1 MQRRR
6 RWRSRGSTFLR
17 RKNRNLKVKRD
28 HKSDLFIFFKAMLQ
42 NIPVDQLI
50 PYERNNKIHTEE
62 QVKKIAKSIKE
73 LWFRAPILVDENFVI
88 LAGHWRLA
96 AAQKLKMKEV
106 PVIQYT
112 DLTEE
117 QKKKYRLLDNR
128 LSDLSE
134 YDLENLRIELQELND
149 ERLNG
154 LFEEFD
160 LKLEEEEWNEEIED
174 EAPLPPEIT
183 EIQEW
188 DIFVMEWKAGHH
200 YLICGD
206 STKTETYEKLVTL
219 AGKKADLLFT
229 DPPYNVN
236 YKGQGKK
243 TSNGILND
251 RMSDQNFLF
260 FLQDTFHALTTALKP
275 TAPMYIFHA
284 SKTQREFQNAMEENG
299 IEIISQLIWNKP
311 SINHV
316 WASYK
321 SKHEPFFYAKLKG
334 QEIPRYWSELYEE
347 TVRESPDR
355 TQKTEKEILKVL
367 KKAKEAEKEGL
378 TTIRTQKRHP
388 VQDYEHP
395 TQKPVELVERA
406 ILNSS
411 REWELVLEPFAGS
424 GTTLIAS
431 EKTGRLS
438 LNIELDPK
446 YVEVILKRYKRIT
459 GNSIR
464 CLNRDLNF

>member
-1 MQRRR
+1 
-6 RWRSRGSTFLR
+6 
-17 RKNRNLKVKRD
+17 
-28 HKSDLFIFFKAMLQ
+28 MLQ
-42 NIPVDQLI
+42 HIPIDTLI
-50 PYERNNKIHTEE
+50 PYERNNKIHNEQ
-62 QVKKIAKSIKE
+62 QVKQIAKSIKE
-73 LWFRAPILVDENFVI
+73 LWFRAPILVDENFII
-88 LAGHWRLA
+88 LAGHGRLA
-96 AAQKLKMKEV
+96 AAKKLKLKEV

-112 DLTEE
+112 DLTED

-128 LSDLSE
+128 LADLSE
-134 YDLENLRIELQELND
+134 YDLENLKLELQELND
-149 ERLNG
+149 ERMND
-154 LFEEFD
+154 LFSEFD

-174 EAPLPPEIT
+174 EAPPPPEIT
-183 EIQEW
+183 KIQEW

-206 STKTETYEKLVTL
+206 STKSETYEKLVTL

-251 RMSDQNFLF
+251 RMSDQNFLY
-260 FLQDTFHALTTALKP
+260 FLGDVFNAITTATKES
-275 TAPMYIFHA
+275 APMYIFHA
-284 SKTQREFQNAMEENG
+284 SRTQMWFEQAMMG
-299 IEIISQLIWNKP
+299 AGLEIISQLIWNKP

-321 SKHEPFFYAKLKG
+321 SKHEPFFYAKKKG

-347 TVRESPDR
+347 TVRDNPERYKKSD
-355 TQKTEKEILKVL
+355 KEILQAIRR
-367 KKAKEAEKEGL
+367 AKEAEAEGF

-424 GTTLIAS
+424 GTTLIAA
-431 EKTGRLS
+431 EKAGRLS

-459 GNSIR
+459 GKSVR
-464 CLNRDLNF
+464 CLSRDLELT

>member
-1 MQRRR
+1 
-6 RWRSRGSTFLR
+6 
-17 RKNRNLKVKRD
+17 
-28 HKSDLFIFFKAMLQ
+28 MLQ
-42 NIPVDQLI
+42 HIPIDTLI
-50 PYERNNKIHTEE
+50 PYERNNKIHDAE
-62 QVKKIAKSIKE
+62 QIKKIAKSIKE

-88 LAGHWRLA
+88 LAGHGRLA
-96 AAQKLKMKEV
+96 AAKKLKLKEV

-112 DLTEE
+112 DLTED

-128 LSDLSE
+128 LADLSD
-134 YDLENLRIELQELND
+134 YDLENLRLELQELND
-149 ERLNG
+149 EWMND
-154 LFEEFD
+154 LFSEFD
-160 LKLEEEEWNEEIED
+160 LQLEEEERDEDKED
-174 EAPLPPEIT
+174 EVPAVQADPIV
-183 EIQEW
+183 QEW
-188 DIFVMEWKAGHH
+188 DIFELEGKSGKH

-206 STKTETYEKLVTL
+206 STKSETYTKLIEL

-251 RMSDQNFLF
+251 RMSDQNFLY
-260 FLQDTFHALTTALKP
+260 FLQDTFHALSTALKSS
-275 TAPMYIFHA
+275 APMYIFHA

-311 SINHV
+311 SINHIG
-316 WASYK
+316 ANYK
-321 SKHEPFFYAKLKG
+321 SKHEPFFYARMKG
-334 QEIPRYWSELYEE
+334 ADIPRYGSELYEE
-347 TVRESPDR
+347 TVRTLPTRAEKSD
-355 TQKTEKEILKVL
+355 KEILQMIKKV
-367 KKAKEAEKEGL
+367 KEAEKEGL

-424 GTTLIAS
+424 GTTLIAA

-459 GNSIR
+459 GKGIR
-464 CLNRDLNF
+464 CLSRELNF

>member
-1 MQRRR
+1 
-6 RWRSRGSTFLR
+6 
-17 RKNRNLKVKRD
+17 
-28 HKSDLFIFFKAMLQ
+28 MLHH
-42 NIPVDQLI
+42 IPIDTLI
-50 PYERNNKIHTEE
+50 PYERNNKMHDEA

-88 LAGHWRLA
+88 LAWHGRLSA
-96 AAQKLKMKEV
+96 AKKLKLKEV

-112 DLTEE
+112 DLTED

-128 LSDLSE
+128 LADLSD
-134 YDLENLRIELQELND
+134 YDLENLKLELQELND

-160 LKLEEEEWNEEIED
+160 LKIEEEWNEEIED
-174 EAPLPPEIT
+174 KAPLPPTDPI
-183 EIQEW
+183 IQEW
-188 DIFVMEWKAGHH
+188 DIFELEGKNGKH

-206 STKTETYEKLVTL
+206 STKSETYTKLTEL

-251 RMSDQNFLF
+251 RMSDQHFLF
-260 FLQDTFHALTTALKP
+260 FLEDVFNAITTATKES
-275 TAPMYIFHA
+275 APMYIFHA
-284 SKTQREFQNAMEENG
+284 SRTQMRFEQAMMGAG

-311 SINHV
+311 SINHI

-321 SKHEPFFYAKLKG
+321 SKHEPFFYAKKKG
-334 QEIPRYWSELYEE
+334 QEIPRYWSEIYEE
-347 TVRESPDR
+347 TVRDNPERYKKSD
-355 TQKTEKEILKVL
+355 KEILQAIKR
-367 KKAKEAEKEGL
+367 AKEAEAEGF

-411 REWELVLEPFAGS
+411 REWESVLEPFAGS
-424 GTTLIAS
+424 GTTLIAA
-431 EKTGRLS
+431 EKAGRLS
-438 LNIELDPK
+438 INIELDPK

-459 GNSIR
+459 GKSVR
-464 CLNRDLNF
+464 CLSRDGLDLSLAF

>member
-1 MQRRR
+1 
-6 RWRSRGSTFLR
+6 
-17 RKNRNLKVKRD
+17 
-28 HKSDLFIFFKAMLQ
+28 MLHHLS
-42 NIPVDQLI
+42 IDILI
-50 PYERNNKIHTEE
+50 PYERNNKIHDE
-62 QVKKIAKSIKE
+62 QQIKKIAKSIKE
-73 LWFRAPILVDENFVI
+73 LWFRAPILIDENNII

-96 AAQKLKMKEV
+96 AAKKLKLKEV

-112 DLTEE
+112 DLTED

-128 LSDLSE
+128 LADLSD
-134 YDLENLRIELQELND
+134 YDLENLKLELQELND

-206 STKTETYEKLVTL
+206 STKSETYEKLVAL

-260 FLQDTFHALTTALKP
+260 FLQDTFHALSTALKSS
-275 TAPMYIFHA
+275 APLYVFHA

-311 SINHV
+311 SINHIG
-316 WASYK
+316 AAYK
-321 SKHEPFFYAKLKG
+321 SKHEPFFYARMKG
-334 QEIPRYWSELYEE
+334 ADIPWYGSEIYEE

-355 TQKTEKEILKVL
+355 TQKTEKEILKAL
-367 KKAKEAEKEGL
+367 KKAKEAEKEGY
-378 TTIRTQKRHP
+378 TTIWSQKRHP

-424 GTTLIAS
+424 GTTLIAA
-431 EKTGRLS
+431 EKAGRLS

-459 GNSIR
+459 GKSVK
-464 CLNRDLNF
+464 CLSRDGLDLSRAF

>member
-1 MQRRR
+1 
-6 RWRSRGSTFLR
+6 
-17 RKNRNLKVKRD
+17 
-28 HKSDLFIFFKAMLQ
+28 MLQ
-42 NIPVDQLI
+42 HIPIDQLI
-50 PYERNNKIHTEE
+50 PYERNNKIHDEA
-62 QVKKIAKSIKE
+62 QIKKIAKSIKE
-73 LWFRAPILVDENFVI
+73 LWFRAPILIDENNII

-96 AAQKLKMKEV
+96 AAKKLKLKEV

-112 DLTEE
+112 DLTED

-128 LSDLSE
+128 LADLSE
-134 YDLENLRIELQELND
+134 YDLENLKLELQELND

-160 LKLEEEEWNEEIED
+160 LKLQEEERDEDKED
-174 EAPLPPEIT
+174 EVPAVQPDPIV
-183 EIQEW
+183 QEW
-188 DIFVMEWKAGHH
+188 DIFELEGKNGKH

-206 STKTETYEKLVTL
+206 STKIETYTKLTEL

-260 FLQDTFHALTTALKP
+260 FLQDTFHALSTALKP
-275 TAPMYIFHA
+275 TAPLYIFHA

-311 SINHV
+311 SINHIG
-316 WASYK
+316 AAYK
-321 SKHEPFFYAKLKG
+321 SKHEPFFYARLKG
-334 QEIPRYWSELYEE
+334 ADIPRYGSEIYEE
-347 TVRESPDR
+347 TVRTLPTRAEKSD
-355 TQKTEKEILKVL
+355 KEILQMIKKV
-367 KKAKEAEKEGL
+367 KEAEKEGL

-411 REWELVLEPFAGS
+411 REWESVLEPFAGS
-424 GTTLIAS
+424 GTTLIAA
-431 EKTGRLS
+431 EKAGRLS

-446 YVEVILKRYKRIT
+446 YVEVVIRRYKRIT
-459 GNSIR
+459 GKSVR
-464 CLNRDLNF
+464 CLNRELNF

>member
-1 MQRRR
+1 
-6 RWRSRGSTFLR
+6 
-17 RKNRNLKVKRD
+17 
-28 HKSDLFIFFKAMLQ
+28 MLQ
-42 NIPVDQLI
+42 HLSIDTLI
-50 PYERNNKIHTEE
+50 PYERNNKIHDEA
-62 QVKKIAKSIKE
+62 QIKKIAKSIKE
-73 LWFRAPILVDENFVI
+73 LWFRSPILIDENNII

-96 AAQKLKMKEV
+96 AAKKLKLKEV

-112 DLTEE
+112 DLTED

-128 LSDLSE
+128 LADLSE
-134 YDLENLRIELQELND
+134 YDLENLKLELQELND

-160 LKLEEEEWNEEIED
+160 LKLEGEERNEDKED
-174 EAPLPPEIT
+174 EVPAVQPDPIV
-183 EIQEW
+183 QEW
-188 DIFVMEWKAGHH
+188 DIFELEGKSGKH

-206 STKTETYEKLVTL
+206 STKSETYEKLVAL

-251 RMSDQNFLF
+251 RMSDQNFLY
-260 FLQDTFHALTTALKP
+260 FLQDTFHALSTALKSS
-275 TAPMYIFHA
+275 APLYVFHA

-311 SINHV
+311 SINHIG
-316 WASYK
+316 AAYK
-321 SKHEPFFYAKLKG
+321 SKHEPFFYARMKG
-334 QEIPRYWSELYEE
+334 ADIPRYGSELFEE
-347 TVRESPDR
+347 TVRTLPTRAEKSD
-355 TQKTEKEILKVL
+355 KEILQMIKKV
-367 KKAKEAEKEGL
+367 KEAEKEGL

-424 GTTLIAS
+424 GTTLIAA
-431 EKTGRLS
+431 EKAGRLS

-459 GNSIR
+459 GKSVR
-464 CLNRDLNF
+464 CLSRELNLILT

>member
-1 MQRRR
+1 
-6 RWRSRGSTFLR
+6 
-17 RKNRNLKVKRD
+17 
-28 HKSDLFIFFKAMLQ
+28 MLQ
-42 NIPVDQLI
+42 HLSIDTLI
-50 PYERNNKIHTEE
+50 PYKRNNKIHDAE
-62 QVKKIAKSIKE
+62 QIKKIAKSIKE
-73 LWFRAPILVDENFVI
+73 LWFRAPILIDENFII
-88 LAGHWRLA
+88 LAWHWRLA
-96 AAQKLKMKEV
+96 AAKKLKLKEV

-112 DLTEE
+112 DLTED

-128 LSDLSE
+128 LADLSE
-134 YDLENLRIELQELND
+134 YDLENLKLELQELND

-154 LFEEFD
+154 LFEE
-160 LKLEEEEWNEEIED
+160 EERDEDKED
-174 EAPLPPEIT
+174 EVPAVQPDPIV
-183 EIQEW
+183 QEW
-188 DIFVMEWKAGHH
+188 DIFELEGKNGKH

-206 STKTETYEKLVTL
+206 STKAETYTKLTEL

-260 FLQDTFHALTTALKP
+260 FLQDTFYALSTALKP
-275 TAPMYIFHA
+275 TAPMYVFHA

-311 SINHV
+311 SINHIG
-316 WASYK
+316 AAYK
-321 SKHEPFFYAKLKG
+321 SKHEPFFYARMKG
-334 QEIPRYWSELYEE
+334 ADIPWYGSEIYEE

-355 TQKTEKEILKVL
+355 TQKTEKEILQAL
-367 KKAKEAEKEGL
+367 KKAKEAEKEGY
-378 TTIRTQKRHP
+378 TTIWSQKRHP

-411 REWELVLEPFAGS
+411 REWESVLEPFAGS
-424 GTTLIAS
+424 GTTLIAA

-446 YVEVILKRYKRIT
+446 YVEVILRRYKRIT
-459 GNSIR
+459 GKSVR
-464 CLNRDLNF
+464 CLSRELNLTLT

>member
-1 MQRRR
+1 
-6 RWRSRGSTFLR
+6 
-17 RKNRNLKVKRD
+17 
-28 HKSDLFIFFKAMLQ
+28 MLQ
-42 NIPVDQLI
+42 HLSIDTLI
-50 PYERNNKIHTEE
+50 PYDRNNKIHDEA
-62 QVKKIAKSIKE
+62 QIKKIAKSIKE

-88 LAGHWRLA
+88 LAGHGRLA
-96 AAQKLKMKEV
+96 AAKKLKLKEV

-128 LSDLSE
+128 LADLSE
-134 YDLENLRIELQELND
+134 YDLENLKLELQELND
-149 ERLNG
+149 EWMND
-154 LFEEFD
+154 LFSEFD

-174 EAPLPPEIT
+174 EAPAVQPDPIV
-183 EIQEW
+183 QEW
-188 DIFVMEWKAGHH
+188 DIFELEGKNGKH
-200 YLICGD
+200 YLICWD
-206 STKTETYEKLVTL
+206 STKAETYTKLIEL

-251 RMSDQNFLF
+251 RMSDQNFLYFLGDF
-260 FLQDTFHALTTALKP
+260 FNAITTATKES
-275 TAPMYIFHA
+275 APMYIFHA
-284 SKTQREFQNAMEENG
+284 SRTQMWFEQAMMG
-299 IEIISQLIWNKP
+299 AGLEIISQLIWNKP
-311 SINHV
+311 SINHI

-321 SKHEPFFYAKLKG
+321 SKHEPFFYAKKKG
-334 QEIPRYWSELYEE
+334 QEIPRYWSEIYEE
-347 TVRESPDR
+347 TVRDNPERYKKSD
-355 TQKTEKEILKVL
+355 KEILQAIKR
-367 KKAKEAEKEGL
+367 AKEAEAESF

-424 GTTLIAS
+424 GTTLIAA
-431 EKTGRLS
+431 EKAGRLS
-438 LNIELDPK
+438 INIELDPK
-446 YVEVILKRYKRIT
+446 YVEVILRRYKRIT
-459 GNSIR
+459 GKSVR
-464 CLNRDLNF
+464 CLSRDLELT

>member
-1 MQRRR
+1 
-6 RWRSRGSTFLR
+6 
-17 RKNRNLKVKRD
+17 
-28 HKSDLFIFFKAMLQ
+28 MLQ
-42 NIPVDQLI
+42 HLSIDTLI
-50 PYERNNKIHTEE
+50 PYDRNNKIHDEA
-62 QVKKIAKSIKE
+62 QIKKIAKSIKE
-73 LWFRAPILVDENFVI
+73 LWFRAPILIDENNII

-96 AAQKLKMKEV
+96 AAKKLKLKEV

-112 DLTEE
+112 DLTED

-128 LSDLSE
+128 LADLSE
-134 YDLENLRIELQELND
+134 YDLENLKLELQELND
-149 ERLNG
+149 EWMND
-154 LFEEFD
+154 LFSEFD
-160 LKLEEEEWNEEIED
+160 LQLEEEERDEDKED
-174 EAPLPPEIT
+174 EVPAVQPDPIV
-183 EIQEW
+183 QEW
-188 DIFVMEWKAGHH
+188 DIFELEGKNGKH
-200 YLICGD
+200 YLICWD
-206 STKTETYEKLVTL
+206 STKEETYAKLTSL
-219 AGKKADLLFT
+219 AGKKANLLFT

-260 FLQDTFHALTTALKP
+260 FLQDTFHALKNGLNNA
-275 TAPMYIFHA
+275 APLYVFHA
-284 SKTQREFQNAMEENG
+284 SKTQREFQNAMAENG

-311 SINHV
+311 SINHIG
-316 WASYK
+316 ANYK
-321 SKHEPFFYAKLKG
+321 SKHEPFFYCRLKG
-334 QEIPRYWSELYEE
+334 ADIPRYGSELFEE
-347 TVRESPDR
+347 TVRTLPSRAEKSD
-355 TQKTEKEILKVL
+355 KEILQMIKKV
-367 KKAKEAEKEGL
+367 KEAEKEGL

-424 GTTLIAS
+424 GTTLIAA

-446 YVEVILKRYKRIT
+446 YVEVVIRRYRRIT
-459 GNSIR
+459 GKSVR
-464 CLNRDLNF
+464 CLNRELNF

>member
-1 MQRRR
+1 MRKVDEIR
-6 RWRSRGSTFLR
+6 RWYEIEDPDFLSSSRI
-17 RKNRNLKVKRD
+17 V
-28 HKSDLFIFFKAMLQ
+28 AMLQ
-42 NIPVDQLI
+42 HISIDTLI
-50 PYERNNKIHTEE
+50 PYERNNKIHDAE
-62 QVKKIAKSIKE
+62 QIKKIAKSIKE
-73 LWFRAPILVDENFVI
+73 LWFRAPILVDENLVI
-88 LAGHWRLA
+88 LAGHGRLA
-96 AAQKLKMKEV
+96 AAKKLKLKEV

-112 DLTEE
+112 DLTED

-128 LSDLSE
+128 LADLSD
-134 YDLENLRIELQELND
+134 YDLENLKLELQELND
-149 ERLNG
+149 EWMND
-154 LFEEFD
+154 LFSEFD
-160 LKLEEEEWNEEIED
+160 LQLDEEERDEDKED
-174 EAPLPPEIT
+174 EVPAVQADPIV
-183 EIQEW
+183 QEW
-188 DIFVMEWKAGHH
+188 DIFELEGKSGKH

-206 STKTETYEKLVTL
+206 STKSETYTKLIEL

-260 FLQDTFHALTTALKP
+260 FLQDTFHALSTALKP
-275 TAPMYIFHA
+275 TAPMYVFHA

-311 SINHV
+311 SINHIG
-316 WASYK
+316 AAYK
-321 SKHEPFFYAKLKG
+321 SKHEPFFYARMKDAD
-334 QEIPRYWSELYEE
+334 IPRYGSEIYEE
-347 TVRESPDR
+347 TVRTLPTRAEKSD
-355 TQKTEKEILKVL
+355 KEILQMIKKV
-367 KKAKEAEKEGL
+367 KEAEKEGL

-424 GTTLIAS
+424 GTTLIAA

-459 GNSIR
+459 KREIT
-464 CLNRDLNF
+464 CLNRGDLDLNQIF

>member
-1 MQRRR
+1 MI
-6 RWRSRGSTFLR
+6 
-17 RKNRNLKVKRD
+17 V
-28 HKSDLFIFFKAMLQ
+28 MLQ
-42 NIPVDQLI
+42 HLSIDTLI
-50 PYERNNKIHTEE
+50 PYERNNKIHNAE
-62 QVKKIAKSIKE
+62 QIKKIAKSIKE
-73 LWFRAPILVDENFVI
+73 LWFRAPILIDENNII

-96 AAQKLKMKEV
+96 AAKKLKLKKV

-128 LSDLSE
+128 LADLSD
-134 YDLENLRIELQELND
+134 YDLENLKLELQELND

-160 LKLEEEEWNEEIED
+160 LKLEEEERNEEIED
-174 EAPLPPEIT
+174 EAPLPTADPIV
-183 EIQEW
+183 QEW
-188 DIFVMEWKAGHH
+188 DIFELEGKSGKH

-206 STKTETYEKLVTL
+206 STKTETYEQLTKL

-260 FLQDTFHALTTALKP
+260 FLQDTFHALKNGLNNA
-275 TAPMYIFHA
+275 APMYIFHA

-321 SKHEPFFYAKLKG
+321 SKHEPFFYAKMKG
-334 QEIPRYWSELYEE
+334 ADIPWYGSEIYEE

-355 TQKTEKEILKVL
+355 TQKTEKEILQAF
-367 KKAKEAEKEGL
+367 KKAKEAEKEGY
-378 TTIRTQKRHP
+378 TTIWSQKRHP

-424 GTTLIAS
+424 GTTLIAA

-446 YVEVILKRYKRIT
+446 YVEVVIRRYKRIT
-459 GNSIR
+459 GKSVR
-464 CLNRDLNF
+464 CLNRELNF

>member
-1 MQRRR
+1 
-6 RWRSRGSTFLR
+6 
-17 RKNRNLKVKRD
+17 
-28 HKSDLFIFFKAMLQ
+28 MLQ

-73 LWFRAPILVDENFVI
+73 LWFRSPIIVDENRVI

-134 YDLENLRIELQELND
+134 YDLDNLKLELQELND

-174 EAPLPPEIT
+174 EAPEVQPDPIV
-183 EIQEW
+183 QEW
-188 DIFVMEWKAGHH
+188 DIFELEGKNGKH

-206 STKTETYEKLVTL
+206 STKSETYTKLTEL

-243 TSNGILND
+243 TSNGIMND

-260 FLQDTFHALTTALKP
+260 FLEDVFNAITTATKES
-275 TAPMYIFHA
+275 TPMYIFHA
-284 SKTQREFQNAMEENG
+284 SRTQMWFEQAMMGAG

-321 SKHEPFFYAKLKG
+321 SKHEPFFYAKKKG
-334 QEIPRYWSELYEE
+334 QEIPRYWSEIYEE
-347 TVRESPDR
+347 TVRDNPERYKKSD
-355 TQKTEKEILKVL
+355 KEILQAIKR
-367 KKAKEAEKEGL
+367 AKEAEAEGF

-431 EKTGRLS
+431 EKAGRIS

-446 YVEVILKRYKRIT
+446 YVEVIIKRFKRIT
-459 GNSIR
+459 KREIT
-464 CLNRDLNF
+464 CINRDNLDLNQIF

>member
-1 MQRRR
+1 
-6 RWRSRGSTFLR
+6 
-17 RKNRNLKVKRD
+17 
-28 HKSDLFIFFKAMLQ
+28 MLQ
-42 NIPVDQLI
+42 HISIDTLI
-50 PYERNNKIHTEE
+50 PYKRNNKIHDAE
-62 QVKKIAKSIKE
+62 QIKKIAKSIKE
-73 LWFRAPILVDENFVI
+73 LWFRAPILIDENFII
-88 LAGHWRLA
+88 LAWHWRLA
-96 AAQKLKMKEV
+96 AAKKLKLKEV

-112 DLTEE
+112 DLTED

-128 LSDLSE
+128 LADLSE
-134 YDLENLRIELQELND
+134 YDLENLKLELQELND

-160 LKLEEEEWNEEIED
+160 LKLEEEGRDEDKED
-174 EAPLPPEIT
+174 EVPAIQPDSIV
-183 EIQEW
+183 QEW
-188 DIFVMEWKAGHH
+188 DIFELDGKNGKH

-206 STKTETYEKLVTL
+206 STKSETYTKLTEL

-251 RMSDQNFLF
+251 KMSDQNFLF

-275 TAPMYIFHA
+275 TAPLYVFHA

-311 SINHV
+311 SINHIG
-316 WASYK
+316 AAYK
-321 SKHEPFFYAKLKG
+321 SKHEPFFYARLKG
-334 QEIPRYWSELYEE
+334 ADIPWYGSEIYEE

-355 TQKTEKEILKVL
+355 TQKTEKETLKTL
-367 KKAKEAEKEGL
+367 KKAKEAEKEGY
-378 TTIRTQKRHP
+378 TTIWSQKRHP

-424 GTTLIAS
+424 GTTLIAA
-431 EKTGRLS
+431 EKAGRLS

-446 YVEVILKRYKRIT
+446 YVEVILKRCKRIT
-459 GNSIR
+459 GKSVR
-464 CLNRDLNF
+464 CLSRDDLDLSRAF

>member
-1 MQRRR
+1 
-6 RWRSRGSTFLR
+6 
-17 RKNRNLKVKRD
+17 
-28 HKSDLFIFFKAMLQ
+28 MLQ
-42 NIPVDQLI
+42 NIPLDKLI

-73 LWFRAPILVDENFVI
+73 LWFRSPIIVDENRVI

-96 AAQKLKMKEV
+96 AAQKLKLKEV

-134 YDLENLRIELQELND
+134 YDLDNLKLELQELND

-174 EAPLPPEIT
+174 EAPEVQPDPIV
-183 EIQEW
+183 QEW
-188 DIFVMEWKAGHH
+188 DIFELEGKNGKH

-206 STKTETYEKLVTL
+206 STKSETYTKLTEL

-243 TSNGILND
+243 TSNGIMND

-260 FLQDTFHALTTALKP
+260 FLQDTFYALSTALKP

-284 SKTQREFQNAMEENG
+284 SKTQRESQNAMEENG

-321 SKHEPFFYAKLKG
+321 SKHEPFFYAKKKG
-334 QEIPRYWSELYEE
+334 QEIPRYWSEIYEE
-347 TVRESPDR
+347 TVRDNPERYKKSD
-355 TQKTEKEILKVL
+355 KEILQAIKR
-367 KKAKEAEKEGL
+367 AKEAEVEGL

-411 REWELVLEPFAGS
+411 REWEVVLEPFAGS
-424 GTTLIAS
+424 GTTLIAA
-431 EKTGRLS
+431 EKAGRLS

-446 YVEVILKRYKRIT
+446 YVEVIIKRFKRIT
-459 GNSIR
+459 KGKVT
-464 CLNRDLNF
+464 CNRDDLDLNQIF

>member
-1 MQRRR
+1 
-6 RWRSRGSTFLR
+6 
-17 RKNRNLKVKRD
+17 
-28 HKSDLFIFFKAMLQ
+28 MLQ
-42 NIPVDQLI
+42 HLSIDTLI
-50 PYERNNKIHTEE
+50 PYERNNKIHDEA
-62 QVKKIAKSIKE
+62 QIKKIAKSIKE
-73 LWFRAPILVDENFVI
+73 LWFRAPILIDENNVI

-96 AAQKLKMKEV
+96 AAKKLKLKEV

-112 DLTEE
+112 DLTED

-128 LSDLSE
+128 LADLSE
-134 YDLENLRIELQELND
+134 YDLENLKLELQELND

-206 STKTETYEKLVTL
+206 STKSETYEKLVAL

-260 FLQDTFHALTTALKP
+260 FLQDTFHALSTALKP
-275 TAPMYIFHA
+275 TAPLYVFHA

-311 SINHV
+311 SINHIG
-316 WASYK
+316 AAYK
-321 SKHEPFFYAKLKG
+321 SKHEPFFYARMKG
-334 QEIPRYWSELYEE
+334 ADIPWYGSEIYEE

-355 TQKTEKEILKVL
+355 TQKTEKEILQAL
-367 KKAKEAEKEGL
+367 KKAKEAEKEGY
-378 TTIRTQKRHP
+378 TTIWSQKRHP

-424 GTTLIAS
+424 GTTLIAA

-446 YVEVILKRYKRIT
+446 YVEVILRRYKRIT
-459 GNSIR
+459 GKGVR
-464 CLNRDLNF
+464 CLSRDDLDLSRAF

>member
-1 MQRRR
+1 
-6 RWRSRGSTFLR
+6 
-17 RKNRNLKVKRD
+17 
-28 HKSDLFIFFKAMLQ
+28 MLQ
-42 NIPVDQLI
+42 NIPLDQLI

-73 LWFRAPILVDENFVI
+73 LWFRAPIIVDENFVI
-88 LAGHWRLA
+88 LAGHGRLA
-96 AAQKLKMKEV
+96 AAKKLKMKEV

-134 YDLENLRIELQELND
+134 YDLDNLKLELQELND
-149 ERLNG
+149 GWMNG

-206 STKTETYEKLVTL
+206 STKSETYEKLVTL
-219 AGKKADLLFT
+219 VGKKADLLFT

-243 TSNGILND
+243 TSNGIMND

-260 FLQDTFHALTTALKP
+260 FLQDTFHALKNGLNN

-321 SKHEPFFYAKLKG
+321 SKHEPFFYARMKG
-334 QEIPRYWSELYEE
+334 ADIPWYGSELFEE
-347 TVRESPDR
+347 TVRTLPSRAEKSD
-355 TQKTEKEILKVL
+355 KEILQMIKKV
-367 KKAKEAEKEGL
+367 KEAEKEGL

-411 REWELVLEPFAGS
+411 REWEVVLEPFAGS

-431 EKTGRLS
+431 EKAGRIS

>member
-1 MQRRR
+1 
-6 RWRSRGSTFLR
+6 
-17 RKNRNLKVKRD
+17 
-28 HKSDLFIFFKAMLQ
+28 MLQ
-42 NIPVDQLI
+42 HLSIDTLI
-50 PYERNNKIHTEE
+50 PYERNNKIHDAE
-62 QVKKIAKSIKE
+62 QIKKIAKSIKE

-96 AAQKLKMKEV
+96 AAKKLKLKEV

-112 DLTEE
+112 DLTED

-128 LSDLSE
+128 LADLSE
-134 YDLENLRIELQELND
+134 YDLDNLRLELQELND

-160 LKLEEEEWNEEIED
+160 LKLEEEERDEDKED
-174 EAPLPPEIT
+174 EVPAVQPDPIV
-183 EIQEW
+183 QEW
-188 DIFVMEWKAGHH
+188 DIFELDGKNGKH

-206 STKTETYEKLVTL
+206 STKPEVYEKLVAL

-236 YKGQGKK
+236 YKGTGKK

-251 RMSDQNFLF
+251 RMSDQNFLY
-260 FLQDTFHALTTALKP
+260 FLQDTFHALSTALKP
-275 TAPMYIFHA
+275 TAPLYVFHA

-311 SINHV
+311 SINHIG
-316 WASYK
+316 AAYK
-321 SKHEPFFYAKLKG
+321 SKHEPFFYARMKG
-334 QEIPRYWSELYEE
+334 ADIPRYGSEIYEE

-355 TQKTEKEILKVL
+355 TQKTEKEILQAF
-367 KKAKEAEKEGL
+367 KKAKEAEKEGY
-378 TTIRTQKRHP
+378 TTIWSQKRHP

-424 GTTLIAS
+424 GTTLIAA

-459 GNSIR
+459 GKSVR
-464 CLNRDLNF
+464 CLSRDDLDLSRAF

>member
-1 MQRRR
+1 
-6 RWRSRGSTFLR
+6 
-17 RKNRNLKVKRD
+17 
-28 HKSDLFIFFKAMLQ
+28 MLQ
-42 NIPVDQLI
+42 HIPIDNLI
-50 PYERNNKIHTEE
+50 PYERNNKIHDE
-62 QVKKIAKSIKE
+62 QQIKKIAKSIKE
-73 LWFRAPILVDENFVI
+73 LWFRAPILIDENNII

-96 AAQKLKMKEV
+96 VAKKLKLKEV

-112 DLTEE
+112 DLTED

-128 LSDLSE
+128 LADLSE
-134 YDLENLRIELQELND
+134 YDLDNLKLELQELND

-160 LKLEEEEWNEEIED
+160 LKLEEEERDEDKED
-174 EAPLPPEIT
+174 EVPAVQPDPIV
-183 EIQEW
+183 QEW
-188 DIFVMEWKAGHH
+188 DIFELEGKNGKH

-206 STKTETYEKLVTL
+206 STKSETYEQLTKL

-251 RMSDQNFLF
+251 KMSDQNFLY
-260 FLQDTFHALTTALKP
+260 FLQDTFHALKTALNS
-275 TAPMYIFHA
+275 TAPLYIFHA

-311 SINHV
+311 SINHIG
-316 WASYK
+316 AAYK
-321 SKHEPFFYAKLKG
+321 SKHEPFFYARMKG
-334 QEIPRYWSELYEE
+334 ADIPRYGSEIYEE

-355 TQKTEKEILKVL
+355 TQKTEKEILKAL
-367 KKAKEAEKEGL
+367 KKAKEAEKEGY
-378 TTIRTQKRHP
+378 TTIWSQKRHP

-424 GTTLIAS
+424 WTTLIAA
-431 EKTGRLS
+431 EKAGRLS

-446 YVEVILKRYKRIT
+446 YVEVILRRYKRIT
-459 GNSIR
+459 GKSVR
-464 CLNRDLNF
+464 CLSRELNF

>member
-1 MQRRR
+1 
-6 RWRSRGSTFLR
+6 
-17 RKNRNLKVKRD
+17 
-28 HKSDLFIFFKAMLQ
+28 MLQ
-42 NIPVDQLI
+42 HLSIDTLI
-50 PYERNNKIHTEE
+50 PYERNNKIHDAE
-62 QVKKIAKSIKE
+62 QIKKISKSIKE

-88 LAGHWRLA
+88 LAWHWRLA
-96 AAQKLKMKEV
+96 AAKKLKLKEV

-128 LSDLSE
+128 LADLSE
-134 YDLENLRIELQELND
+134 YDLENLKLELQELND

-160 LKLEEEEWNEEIED
+160 LKLEEEERNEEIED
-174 EAPLPPEIT
+174 EAPLPPTDPIV
-183 EIQEW
+183 QEW
-188 DIFVMEWKAGHH
+188 DIFELEGKNGKH
-200 YLICGD
+200 YLICWD
-206 STKTETYEKLVTL
+206 STKAETYTKLIEL

-260 FLQDTFHALTTALKP
+260 FLQDTFHALSTALKP
-275 TAPMYIFHA
+275 TAPLYVFHA

-311 SINHV
+311 SINHIG
-316 WASYK
+316 AAYK
-321 SKHEPFFYAKLKG
+321 SKHEPFFYARLKG
-334 QEIPRYWSELYEE
+334 ADIPWYGSEIYEE

-355 TQKTEKEILKVL
+355 TQKTEKEILKTL
-367 KKAKEAEKEGL
+367 KKAKEAEKEGY
-378 TTIRTQKRHP
+378 TTIWSQKRHP

-411 REWELVLEPFAGS
+411 REWELVIEPFAGS
-424 GTTLIAS
+424 GTTLIAA

-459 GNSIR
+459 NREIT
-464 CLNRDLNF
+464 CLNRGDLDLNQIF

>member
-1 MQRRR
+1 M
-6 RWRSRGSTFLR
+6 L
-17 RKNRNLKVKRD
+17 KNISID
-28 HKSDLFIFFKAMLQ
+28 T
-42 NIPVDQLI
+42 LI
-50 PYERNNKIHTEE
+50 PYERNNKIHDAE
-62 QVKKIAKSIKE
+62 QIKKIAKSIKE
-73 LWFRAPILVDENFVI
+73 LWFRAPILIDENNII

-96 AAQKLKMKEV
+96 AAKKLKLKEV

-112 DLTEE
+112 DLTED

-134 YDLENLRIELQELND
+134 YDLENLKIELQELND
-149 ERLNG
+149 ERMND
-154 LFEEFD
+154 LFSEFD
-160 LKLEEEEWNEEIED
+160 LQLEEEERDEDKED
-174 EAPLPPEIT
+174 EVPAVQPDPIV
-183 EIQEW
+183 QEW
-188 DIFVMEWKAGHH
+188 DIFELEGKNGKH
-200 YLICGD
+200 YLICWD
-206 STKTETYEKLVTL
+206 STKSETYEQLIQL

-236 YKGQGKK
+236 YKGTGKK
-243 TSNGILND
+243 TSNGIMND
-251 RMSDQNFLF
+251 RMSDQHFLF
-260 FLQDTFHALTTALKP
+260 FLHDTFHALKTALKP

-311 SINHV
+311 SINHIG
-316 WASYK
+316 AAYK
-321 SKHEPFFYAKLKG
+321 SKHEPFFYARMKDAD
-334 QEIPRYWSELYEE
+334 IPRYGSEIYEE
-347 TVRESPDR
+347 TVRTLPTRAEKSD
-355 TQKTEKEILKVL
+355 KEILQMIKKV
-367 KKAKEAEKEGL
+367 KEAEKEGL

-411 REWELVLEPFAGS
+411 REWESVLEPFAGS
-424 GTTLIAS
+424 GTTLIAA

-438 LNIELDPK
+438 INIELDSK

-459 GNSIR
+459 KREIT
-464 CLNRDLNF
+464 CLNRGDLDLNQIF

>member
-1 MQRRR
+1 
-6 RWRSRGSTFLR
+6 
-17 RKNRNLKVKRD
+17 
-28 HKSDLFIFFKAMLQ
+28 MLQ
-42 NIPVDQLI
+42 NIPLDQLI
-50 PYERNNKIHTEE
+50 PYERNNKIHNAE

-73 LWFRAPILVDENFVI
+73 LWFRAPILIDENFII
-88 LAGHWRLA
+88 LAWHWRLA
-96 AAQKLKMKEV
+96 AAKKLKLKEV

-112 DLTEE
+112 DLTED

-128 LSDLSE
+128 LADLSE
-134 YDLENLRIELQELND
+134 YDLENLKLDLQELND
-149 ERLNG
+149 DRLNG

-160 LKLEEEEWNEEIED
+160 LKLEEEERNEEIED

-188 DIFVMEWKAGHH
+188 DIFVMEWKSGHH

-206 STKTETYEKLVTL
+206 STKSETYEKLVTL

-236 YKGQGKK
+236 YKGQGKR

-251 RMSDQNFLF
+251 RMSDQNFLY
-260 FLQDTFHALTTALKP
+260 FLQDTFHALKTALKP
-275 TAPMYIFHA
+275 TAPLYVFHA

-321 SKHEPFFYAKLKG
+321 SKHEPFFYAKMKG
-334 QEIPRYWSELYEE
+334 ADIPWYGSELFEE
-347 TVRESPDR
+347 TVRTLPSRAEKSD
-355 TQKTEKEILKVL
+355 KEILQMIKKV
-367 KKAKEAEKEGL
+367 KEAEKEGL

-431 EKTGRLS
+431 EKAGRLS

>member
-1 MQRRR
+1 
-6 RWRSRGSTFLR
+6 
-17 RKNRNLKVKRD
+17 
-28 HKSDLFIFFKAMLQ
+28 MLQ

-73 LWFRAPILVDENFVI
+73 LWFRAPILIDENNII
-88 LAGHWRLA
+88 LAGHGRLA

-134 YDLENLRIELQELND
+134 YDLDNLKLELQELND
-149 ERLNG
+149 GWMND
-154 LFEEFD
+154 LFSEFD

-206 STKTETYEKLVTL
+206 STKSETYEKLVTL

-260 FLQDTFHALTTALKP
+260 FLQDTFHALQTALNS
-275 TAPMYIFHA
+275 TTPMYIFHA

-347 TVRESPDR
+347 TVRELPDR
-355 TQKTEKEILKVL
+355 TQKTEKEILQAL
-367 KKAKEAEKEGL
+367 KKAKEAEKEGY
-378 TTIRTQKRHP
+378 TTIWSQKRHP
-388 VQDYEHP
+388 VQDYEHS

-411 REWELVLEPFAGS
+411 REWESVLEPFAGS
-424 GTTLIAS
+424 GTTLIAA

-446 YVEVILKRYKRIT
+446 YVEVILKRYKRIIKGKVT
-459 GNSIR
+459 CI
-464 CLNRDLNF
+464 NRDDLNLNQIF

>member
-1 MQRRR
+1 
-6 RWRSRGSTFLR
+6 
-17 RKNRNLKVKRD
+17 
-28 HKSDLFIFFKAMLQ
+28 MLQ
-42 NIPVDQLI
+42 NIPLDQLI

-73 LWFRAPILVDENFVI
+73 LWFRAPILIDENNII
-88 LAGHWRLA
+88 LAGHGRLA
-96 AAQKLKMKEV
+96 AAKKLKLKEV

-134 YDLENLRIELQELND
+134 YDLENLKFELQELND
-149 ERLNG
+149 EWMND
-154 LFEEFD
+154 LFSEFD

-219 AGKKADLLFT
+219 AGKKPDLLFT

-311 SINHV
+311 SINHIG
-316 WASYK
+316 ASYK
-321 SKHEPFFYAKLKG
+321 SKHEPFFYARMKDADIPWYG
-334 QEIPRYWSELYEE
+334 SEIYEE
-347 TVRESPDR
+347 TVQESPDR
-355 TQKTEKEILKVL
+355 TQKTEKEILQAL
-367 KKAKEAEKEGL
+367 KKAKEAEKEGY
-378 TTIRTQKRHP
+378 TTIWSQKRHP

-411 REWELVLEPFAGS
+411 REWEVVLEPFAGS
-424 GTTLIAS
+424 GTTLIAA
-431 EKTGRLS
+431 EKAGRLS

-459 GNSIR
+459 KREIT
-464 CLNRDLNF
+464 CINRDDLDLNQIF

>member
-1 MQRRR
+1 
-6 RWRSRGSTFLR
+6 
-17 RKNRNLKVKRD
+17 
-28 HKSDLFIFFKAMLQ
+28 MLQ
-42 NIPVDQLI
+42 HLSIDTLI
-50 PYERNNKIHTEE
+50 PYDRNNKIHDEA
-62 QVKKIAKSIKE
+62 QIKKIAKSIKE
-73 LWFRAPILVDENFVI
+73 LWFRAPILIDENNVI
-88 LAGHWRLA
+88 LAGHGRLA
-96 AAQKLKMKEV
+96 AAKKLKLKEV

-128 LSDLSE
+128 LADLSE
-134 YDLENLRIELQELND
+134 YDLENLKLELQELND

-206 STKTETYEKLVTL
+206 STKSETYEKLVAL

-260 FLQDTFHALTTALKP
+260 FLQDTFHALSTALKP
-275 TAPMYIFHA
+275 TAPLYVFHA

-311 SINHV
+311 SINHIG
-316 WASYK
+316 AAYK
-321 SKHEPFFYAKLKG
+321 SKHEPFFYARMKG
-334 QEIPRYWSELYEE
+334 ADIPWYGSEIYEE

-355 TQKTEKEILKVL
+355 TQKTEKEILQAL
-367 KKAKEAEKEGL
+367 KKAKEAEKEGY
-378 TTIRTQKRHP
+378 TTIWSQKRHP

-424 GTTLIAS
+424 GTTLIAA

-446 YVEVILKRYKRIT
+446 YVEVILRRYKRIT
-459 GNSIR
+459 GKGVR
-464 CLNRDLNF
+464 CLSRDDLDLSRAF

>member
-1 MQRRR
+1 M
-6 RWRSRGSTFLR
+6 L
-17 RKNRNLKVKRD
+17 KNISID
-28 HKSDLFIFFKAMLQ
+28 T
-42 NIPVDQLI
+42 LI
-50 PYERNNKIHTEE
+50 PYERNNKIHDAE
-62 QVKKIAKSIKE
+62 QIKKIAKSIKE
-73 LWFRAPILVDENFVI
+73 LWFRAPILIDENNII

-96 AAQKLKMKEV
+96 AAKKLKLKEV

-112 DLTEE
+112 DLTED

-134 YDLENLRIELQELND
+134 YDLENLKIELQELND
-149 ERLNG
+149 ERMND
-154 LFEEFD
+154 LFSEFD
-160 LKLEEEEWNEEIED
+160 LQLEEEERDEDKED
-174 EAPLPPEIT
+174 EVPAVQPDPIV
-183 EIQEW
+183 QEW
-188 DIFVMEWKAGHH
+188 DIFELEGKNGKH
-200 YLICGD
+200 YLICWD
-206 STKTETYEKLVTL
+206 STKSETYEQLIQL

-236 YKGQGKK
+236 YKGTGKK
-243 TSNGILND
+243 TSNGIMND
-251 RMSDQNFLF
+251 RMSDQHFLF
-260 FLQDTFHALTTALKP
+260 FLHDTFHALKTALKP

-311 SINHV
+311 SINHIG
-316 WASYK
+316 AAYK
-321 SKHEPFFYAKLKG
+321 SKHEPFFYARMKDAD
-334 QEIPRYWSELYEE
+334 IPRYGSEIYEE
-347 TVRESPDR
+347 TVRTLPTRAEKGD
-355 TQKTEKEILKVL
+355 KEILQMIKKV
-367 KKAKEAEKEGL
+367 KEAEKEGL

-411 REWELVLEPFAGS
+411 REWESVLEPFAGS
-424 GTTLIAS
+424 GTTLIAA

-438 LNIELDPK
+438 INIELDSK

-459 GNSIR
+459 KREIT
-464 CLNRDLNF
+464 CLNRGDLDLNQIF

>member
-1 MQRRR
+1 
-6 RWRSRGSTFLR
+6 
-17 RKNRNLKVKRD
+17 
-28 HKSDLFIFFKAMLQ
+28 MLQ

-73 LWFRAPILVDENFVI
+73 LWFRAPILIDENNII
-88 LAGHWRLA
+88 LAGHGRLA

-134 YDLENLRIELQELND
+134 YDLDNLKLELQELND
-149 ERLNG
+149 GWMND
-154 LFEEFD
+154 LFSEFD

-206 STKTETYEKLVTL
+206 STKSETYEKLVTL

-260 FLQDTFHALTTALKP
+260 FLQDTFHALQTALNS
-275 TAPMYIFHA
+275 TTPMYIFHA

-347 TVRESPDR
+347 TVRELPDR
-355 TQKTEKEILKVL
+355 TQKTEKEILQAL
-367 KKAKEAEKEGL
+367 KKAKEAEKEGY
-378 TTIRTQKRHP
+378 TTIWSQKRHP

-411 REWELVLEPFAGS
+411 REWESVLEPFAGS
-424 GTTLIAS
+424 GTTLIAA

-446 YVEVILKRYKRIT
+446 YVEVILKRYKRIIKGKVT
-459 GNSIR
+459 CI
-464 CLNRDLNF
+464 NRDDLNLNQIF

>member
-1 MQRRR
+1 MRKEDEIR
-6 RWRSRGSTFLR
+6 RWYEIEDPDFLSSSRI
-17 RKNRNLKVKRD
+17 V
-28 HKSDLFIFFKAMLQ
+28 AMLQ
-42 NIPVDQLI
+42 HLSIDTLI
-50 PYERNNKIHTEE
+50 PYERNNKIHDAE
-62 QVKKIAKSIKE
+62 QIKKIAKSIKE
-73 LWFRAPILVDENFVI
+73 LWFRAPILIDENNII

-96 AAQKLKMKEV
+96 AAKKLKLKEV

-112 DLTEE
+112 DLTED

-128 LSDLSE
+128 LADLSE
-134 YDLENLRIELQELND
+134 YDLENLKLELQELND
-149 ERLNG
+149 ERMND
-154 LFEEFD
+154 LFSEFD
-160 LKLEEEEWNEEIED
+160 LQLEEEERDEDKED
-174 EAPLPPEIT
+174 EVPAVQPDPIV
-183 EIQEW
+183 QEW
-188 DIFVMEWKAGHH
+188 DIFELEGKSGKH

-206 STKTETYEKLVTL
+206 STKSETYKKLVAL

-260 FLQDTFHALTTALKP
+260 FLQDTFHALSTALKSS
-275 TAPMYIFHA
+275 APMYIFHA

-311 SINHV
+311 SINHIG
-316 WASYK
+316 AAYK
-321 SKHEPFFYAKLKG
+321 SKHEPFFYARMKG
-334 QEIPRYWSELYEE
+334 ADIPRYGSEIYEE

-355 TQKTEKEILKVL
+355 TQKTEKEILQAF
-367 KKAKEAEKEGL
+367 KKAKEAEKEGY
-378 TTIRTQKRHP
+378 TTIWSQKRHP

-411 REWELVLEPFAGS
+411 REWESVLEPFAGS
-424 GTTLIAS
+424 GTTLIAA

-459 GNSIR
+459 KRGIS
-464 CLNRDLNF
+464 CLNRDDLDLNQIF